1 MDQWILVYVAI
12 GAFIG
17 FFAGMLGMGG
27 GGIQVPLTTMAFA
40 AQGFP
45 TEHMLHVALGTA
57 MATVIFT
64 SMSSLRAH
72 HRHKAV
78 DWRLLRRLIPG
89 IIIGTC
95 LGTLVAR
102 HIPTLPLAVIFVFF
116 VLYMAAVML
125 FNWKPKPSR
134 RLPGPPGLCTAG
146 LVIGVCSAL
155 AAMGGATL
163 TIPFLLFC
171 NVPFHTAIGTASAIG
186 FPIAVFGSIGYIVN
200 GWGATGLPA
209 QSLGYIYVPALIG
222 FTVSSML
229 LAPLGA
235 RLAHR
240 TSERTLK
247 RIFAI
252 VIGALGIKMLL
263 TLA

>member
-1 MDQWILVYVAI
+1 MDQWILAYVAI

-72 HRHKAV
+72 HRHQAV

-102 HIPTLPLAVIFVFF
+102 HIPTFPLAVIFVSF
-116 VLYMAAVML
+116 VLYMASVML
-125 FNWKPKPSR
+125 FNWKAKPSR
-134 RLPGPPGLCTAG
+134 RLPGPTGLFTAG
-146 LVIGVCSAL
+146 TVIGVCSAL
-155 AAMGGATL
+155 AAMGGAAL
-163 TIPFLLFC
+163 TIPFLVFC
-171 NVPFHTAIGTASAIG
+171 NVPFHRALGTASAVG
-186 FPIAVFGSIGYIVN
+186 FPIAVFGSIGYIIMA
-200 GWGATGLPA
+200 GAPQDCHTRVWATSTCQPWSVLLSVA
-209 QSLGYIYVPALIG
+209 C
-222 FTVSSML
+222 SS
-229 LAPLGA
+229 PPWA
-235 RLAHR
+235 RA
-240 TSERTLK
+240 
-247 RIFAI
+247 
-252 VIGALGIKMLL
+252 
-263 TLA
+263 

>member
-72 HRHKAV
+72 HRHQAV
-78 DWRLLRRLIPG
+78 DWQLLRRLIPG
-89 IIIGTC
+89 IIVGTC

-102 HIPTLPLAVIFVFF
+102 HIPTLPLAMIFVFF

-134 RLPGPPGLCTAG
+134 RLPGLTGLCTAG
-146 LVIGVCSAL
+146 LVIGLVNAL
-155 AAMGGATL
+155 ATPILSISKYRDIAPFVLAT
-163 TIPFLLFC
+163 IALLWLSR
-171 NVPFHTAIGTASAIG
+171 HREIS
-186 FPIAVFGSIGYIVN
+186 
-200 GWGATGLPA
+200 
-209 QSLGYIYVPALIG
+209 
-222 FTVSSML
+222 FTRG
-229 LAPLGA
+229 PG
-235 RLAHR
+235 
-240 TSERTLK
+240 
-247 RIFAI
+247 
-252 VIGALGIKMLL
+252 
-263 TLA
+263 

>member
-1 MDQWILVYVAI
+1 MDQWILVYIAI

-27 GGIQVPLTTMAFA
+27 GGIQVPLTTITFA

-64 SMSSLRAH
+64 SLSSLRAH
-72 HRHKAV
+72 HRHQAV
-78 DWRLLRRLIPG
+78 DWRILYRLLPG
-89 IIIGTC
+89 VCLGTC

-102 HIPTLPLAVIFVFF
+102 HIPTFPLAIIFVCF
-116 VLYMAAVML
+116 VLYMASVML
-125 FNWKPKPSR
+125 FNWKAKPSR
-134 RLPGPPGLCTAG
+134 TLPGPLGIFTAG
-146 LVIGVCSAL
+146 TGIGVCSAL

-163 TIPFLLFC
+163 TIPFLVFC
-171 NVPFHTAIGTASAIG
+171 NIPFHTAIGTASAVG
-186 FPIAVFGSIGYIVN
+186 FPIAVFGTIGYMIN
-200 GWGATGLPA
+200 GWSTADLPA
-209 QSLGYIYVPALIG
+209 QSLGYIYLPALIG

-229 LAPLGA
+229 LAPVGA

-247 RIFAI
+247 RLFAV
-252 VIGALGIKMLL
+252 VIGALGLKMLA

>member
-40 AQGFP
+40 AQEFP

-72 HRHKAV
+72 HRHQAV

-102 HIPTLPLAVIFVFF
+102 HIPTFPLAVIFVFF
-116 VLYMAAVML
+116 VLYMASVML
-125 FNWKPKPSR
+125 FNLKAKPSR
-134 RLPGPPGLCTAG
+134 RLPGPTGLFTAG
-146 LVIGVCSAL
+146 TVIGACSAL
-155 AAMGGATL
+155 AAMGGAAL
-163 TIPFLLFC
+163 TIPFLVFC
-171 NVPFHTAIGTASAIG
+171 NVPFHRAIGTASAVAS
-186 FPIAVFGSIGYIVN
+186 IAVFGSIGYIIN
-200 GWGATGLPA
+200 GWGARLPA
-209 QSLGYIYVPALIG
+209 QSLGYTTRQPWSV
-222 FTVSSML
+222 L
-229 LAPLGA
+229 LSVACPCPLGA

-240 TSERTLK
+240 TSERTPK